1 MKRCHV
7 RNGTQF
13 LYIADELELIG
24 GRFRTE
30 AETVM
35 KQKSRFFS
43 SITRR
48 REEKN
53 PTESHFK

>member
-1 MKRCHV
+1 MKRWHV
-7 RNGTQF
+7 RDGIQF
-13 LYIADELELIG
+13 LYIADELELNG
-24 GRFRTE
+24 GKFRTE

-48 REEKN
+48 REEKK
-53 PTESHFK
+53 PTESHFR